1 MKKTPNVW
9 MWRFQYNHMM
19 EITSNPV
26 ESCMKWLKEDLFGLG
41 NPRDA
46 SLFNRYRLMI
56 MWIMEC
62 SDKRRDEL
70 EGEFCVVY
78 TKTGVPK
85 LTPWAVMKLLENGH
99 LVELYGDYYAVECM
113 NALYCNMR
121 SVEWDGVLRGN
132 GSGLGTCFRVI
143 DTKLKVVFMVNILFK
158 KNPCS
163 CHVTHWQ
170 KIPCV
175 HLMMVLKMLGKMDMI
190 WDFFGEEYKYD
201 KVEKTCANWNEEERR
216 LFDWLWKL
224 ELDEEEGDKFMLRET
239 ARSNGRTERR
249 KRCIGN
255 EPGEDEE
262 GRVIELCS

>member
-1 MKKTPNVW
+1 

-99 LVELYGDYYAVECM
+99 LVELYGDCYAIECM

-121 SVEWDGVLRGN
+121 SVEWEGVLRGN

-143 DTKLKVVFMVNILFK
+143 DTKLMVVFMVNILY

-163 CHVTHWQ
+163 
-170 KIPCV
+170 
-175 HLMMVLKMLGKMDMI
+175 GKR
-190 WDFFGEEYKYD
+190 Y
-201 KVEKTCANWNEEERR
+201 
-216 LFDWLWKL
+216 
-224 ELDEEEGDKFMLRET
+224 
-239 ARSNGRTERR
+239 
-249 KRCIGN
+249 
-255 EPGEDEE
+255 
-262 GRVIELCS
+262 